1 MTYPISLSF
10 PAAGLSLIFCAGLG
24 LAQQAVTPARTR
36 VPVTVV
42 LSKEPLGP
50 DIPFLIKRQ
59 AGAKPRDVIVMSPG
73 SNPGQLSDAIRT
85 LMEVRELSGDL
96 PATNAT
102 MRMRPQQHHKTQL
115 TSLPWTPRVLNDL
128 KGAKFKT
135 VVGVGK
141 VRTVDIWLPRQQPEK
156 ELHRISQS
164 KR

>member
-10 PAAGLSLIFCAGLG
+10 SAAGLSLILYAGLG
-24 LAQQAVTPARTR
+24 VAQPVATASRTR

-50 DIPFLIKRQ
+50 DIPFLIRRQ
-59 AGAKPRDVIVMSPG
+59 AGAKPRDVIVMSPE

-85 LMEVRELSGDL
+85 LMQVRQLSGDL

-102 MRMRPQQHHKTQL
+102 MRMRPQQHNNVTSM
-115 TSLPWTPRVLNDL
+115 SLPWTPRVLNDL

-135 VVGVGK
+135 VTGVGR
-141 VRTVDIWLPRQQPEK
+141 VRSVDIWLPRQQLDK
-156 ELHRISQS
+156 ERHRISE
-164 KR
+164 RGR